1 MRYLSTI
8 LLVLSLPAGMVGYA
22 VGVTIM
28 SALPLPEQVRGI
40 LMLFGSLLIGGLFM
54 LPFLVPFLDRK
65 ARQDLASHRRSQE
78 ADAGGGTE
86 PGRSSRREKRGKR
99 R

>member
-1 MRYLSTI
+1 MRYLPTI

-28 SALPLPEQVRGI
+28 TALPLPEQVREP
-40 LMLFGSLLIGGLFM
+40 LTLFGPLFIGGLFM
-54 LPFLVPFLDRK
+54 LPFLVPFFDRK
-65 ARQDLASHRRSQE
+65 AKQDLAAHRRGQ
-78 ADAGGGTE
+78 DAM
-86 PGRSSRREKRGKR
+86 PKGRERPGKR